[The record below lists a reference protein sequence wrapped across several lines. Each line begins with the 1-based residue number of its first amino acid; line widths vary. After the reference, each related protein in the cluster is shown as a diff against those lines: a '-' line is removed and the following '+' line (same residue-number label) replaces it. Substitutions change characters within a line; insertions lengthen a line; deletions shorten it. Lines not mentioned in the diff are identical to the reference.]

1 MDRVFL
7 LFVTITLLTGCTVQ
21 DLEDEKWS
29 GIIKETPEKIV
40 PTQPEELENEIVN
53 VGEQTSEMDE
63 ATLDEAEK
71 TEMEQALSEGENLVE
86 DLANLEKLEQEVNEA
101 IAEIEEIELNL
112 AELDALTKELDEL
125 DQLEQDLEDLEE
137 LLGE

>member
-53 VGEQTSEMDE
+53 VVEQNSEMDE
-63 ATLDEAEK
+63 ATLDGAEK

>member
-7 LFVTITLLTGCTVQ
+7 LFITITLLTGCTVQ
-21 DLEDEKWS
+21 DLEDEKWA

-40 PTQPEELENEIVN
+40 PTQPEELDNEIEN
-53 VGEQTSEMDE
+53 VGERTSEMDE

-112 AELDALTKELDEL
+112 AELDTLTKELDEL
-125 DQLEQDLEDLEE
+125 DLLEQDLEDLED